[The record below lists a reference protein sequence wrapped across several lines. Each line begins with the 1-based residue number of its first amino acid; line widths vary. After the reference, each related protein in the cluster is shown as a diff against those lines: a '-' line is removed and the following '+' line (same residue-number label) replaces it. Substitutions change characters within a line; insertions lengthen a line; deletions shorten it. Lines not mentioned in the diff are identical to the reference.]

1 MTYRERLKL
10 KQDLLKK
17 QREDKER
24 GDSYTPS
31 LASSSPTQQASPPL
45 ADLEPDSTAV
55 TELPIKIV
63 EVQFEMDQLKSDVLN
78 NLTTIS
84 AEEGRELADKN
95 SAVMVT
101 KEEEPVK
108 VSQNMNKSFS
118 DDSSSD
124 EEEGD
129 KKMPYQY
136 QKKQEKEVEVEVREE
151 EKKKSNV
158 YDAYEEEDDDEYAER
173 EFSNR
178 GASSMHVKEVASRSI
193 SRNSAVSSAEPSTTA
208 SSMSG
213 SAAVRHAQS
222 DKRSPAAMKSINNN
236 SSSSNNVFGYSDS
249 ERGSI
254 SPERHPKDM
263 DDNSLERSLDSIAFE
278 SLSHDMDMH
287 EDGEGTRSRSSS
299 RGSMMGFG
307 SREGAEGKGKDGK
320 RKSFLGRIKKSFLKN
335 VVGKIPSYPDNKSTK
350 SDVSKSDSR
359 DCSVTGDK
367 NGLDTSSMRREERRR
382 HEIREE
388 MSRPQESFGRPHSER
403 SMSSTHSNS
412 YYSQSNSN
420 AISNVSPL
428 GQSIQGPPIKYKKN
442 VIVDD
447 LEDSFDDDF

>member
-31 LASSSPTQQASPPL
+31 PASSSPTQRASPL
-45 ADLEPDSTAV
+45 IADLKPDSTAV
-55 TELPIKIV
+55 TELPTKSV

-78 NLTTIS
+78 NLIIIS
-84 AEEGRELADKN
+84 AEEGRELAEKN
-95 SAVMVT
+95 SAVKVT

-129 KKMPYQY
+129 KMRPYQY
-136 QKKQEKEVEVEVREE
+136 QKKQEKEVEVREE

-178 GASSMHVKEVASRSI
+178 GASSMHVKEAASRNI
-193 SRNSAVSSAEPSTTA
+193 SRSSAASSAAPSTTA
-208 SSMSG
+208 TSMSG
-213 SAAVRHAQS
+213 SGAVRHVES

-236 SSSSNNVFGYSDS
+236 SSSSNNVYGYS

-254 SPERHPKDM
+254 SSERHPKDM
-263 DDNSLERSLDSIAFE
+263 DDKSLERSLDSIAFE
-278 SLSHDMDMH
+278 SLSHDMDMY
-287 EDGEGTRSRSSS
+287 ENGEGTRSRSSS

-307 SREGAEGKGKDGK
+307 SREGGEGKGKDGK

-335 VVGKIPSYPDNKSTK
+335 VVGKISSHPDNKSTK

-359 DCSVTGDK
+359 DCSVSGDK
-367 NGLDTSSMRREERRR
+367 NGLDTSSMSREERRR

-412 YYSQSNSN
+412 FYSQSNSN

-428 GQSIQGPPIKYKKN
+428 RQSIQGPPVKYKKN